1 MINITNSNTLIIIDE
16 GHGRDTPGKRSP
28 LWSDG
33 TQLYEWEFNR
43 FIGKQ
48 FMNHLRLGNIS
59 FVRLVSE
66 DTDISLTERKRRV
79 DDYYNRYKNNYYVYC
94 VSIHG
99 NAAEDSRANGIE
111 VFTSYGQDESDVIAE
126 KYLESLATLG
136 WKMRHDKSDGDLD
149 KEANFAMVKLPCP
162 SILTENGFYSN
173 EQECKKMLSLD
184 WRNRIAYAHYLAAKS
199 IELNVELNKRIV

>member
-28 LWSDG
+28 LWPDG

-48 FMNHLRLGNIS
+48 FMSHLRLNNIS
-59 FVRLVSE
+59 YYQIVPE
-66 DTDISLTERKRRV
+66 TIDINLNERKRRV
-79 DDYYNRYKNNYYVYC
+79 EECYKRFKNNYYVYC

-111 VFTSYGQDESDVIAE
+111 VFTSHGKDDSDVIAQV
-126 KYLESLATLG
+126 YLERLGELG
-136 WKMRHDKSDGDLD
+136 WKMRYDKTDGDLD
-149 KEANFAMVKLPCP
+149 KEANFAMVKLSCP

-173 EQECKKMLSLD
+173 EQECKKMLSLQ

>member
-1 MINITNSNTLIIIDE
+1 MNITNSNTLIIVDE
-16 GHGRDTPGKRSP
+16 GHGRDTLGKRSP

-43 FIGKQ
+43 FVGKQ

-66 DTDISLTERKRRV
+66 DTDISLTERKRRA
-79 DDYYNRYKNNYYVYC
+79 DDYYNRFKKNYYVYC

-99 NAAEDSRANGIE
+99 NAAEDGRANGIE
-111 VFTSYGQDESDVIAE
+111 VFTSHGKDDSDAIAQI
-126 KYLESLATLG
+126 YLEKLSELG
-136 WKMRHDKSDGDLD
+136 WKMRYDKSDGDLD
-149 KEANFAMVKLPCP
+149 KEANFAILKLSCP

-173 EQECKKMLSLD
+173 EQECKKMLSLQ

-199 IELNVELNKRIV
+199 IELNVELNNRMI